1 MADRAKH
8 AEQNRI
14 PAEERLLIVS
24 YISKLIDELD
34 ASVFNGDVLL
44 DKDEL
49 ANFKY
54 HLQRWSKHV
63 PAMEEIIK
71 ECENDES

>member
-1 MADRAKH
+1 
-8 AEQNRI
+8 
-14 PAEERLLIVS
+14 VS
-24 YISKLIDELD
+24 YISELIDEMD

-54 HLQRWSKHV
+54 HLDRWQKQV
-63 PAMEEIIK
+63 PVMEEIIK
-71 ECENDES
+71 ECENNDES